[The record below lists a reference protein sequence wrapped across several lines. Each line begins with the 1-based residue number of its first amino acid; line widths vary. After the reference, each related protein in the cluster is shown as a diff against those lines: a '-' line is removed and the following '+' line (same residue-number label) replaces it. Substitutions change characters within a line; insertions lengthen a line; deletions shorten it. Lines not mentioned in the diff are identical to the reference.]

1 MQIVSLILDHYNFY
15 SPSTGEWITQE
26 TDINEDA
33 VSLLGY
39 WVDEFWEEPFIK
51 DDELK
56 KHWNSYLSNYENLKS
71 QHPDKDEYDLLK
83 YFFMGVDLIN
93 VVVFVVTDNMPFS
106 RTAYFIIDLNITKEY
121 E

>member
-1 MQIVSLILDHYNFY
+1 MQIVSLRLDHYNFY

-56 KHWNSYLSNYENLKS
+56 KHWQNYLANFEQFKNHD
-71 QHPDKDEYDLLK
+71 QVRCEYDMLRD
-83 YFFMGVDLIN
+83 FFKSIPFNN
-93 VVVFVVTDNMPFS
+93 VLVFEISDNNAFS
-106 RTAYFIIDLNITKEY
+106 RTGYFVIDLNCQLP
-121 E
+121 